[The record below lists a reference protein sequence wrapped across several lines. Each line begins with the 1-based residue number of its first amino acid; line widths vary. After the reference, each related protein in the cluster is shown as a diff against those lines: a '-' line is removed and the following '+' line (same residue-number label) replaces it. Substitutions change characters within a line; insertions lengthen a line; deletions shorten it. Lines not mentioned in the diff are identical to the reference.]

1 MPIRVKGAA
10 TILGVSP
17 GTVRNWCNQG
27 KLPYHLSAAN
37 QRIFDKN
44 ELLEFKAA
52 ALGDEIAGKETVVF
66 YIRSSNGN
74 DVTMDTQEKKLREAY
89 GEPDLVIKDKASGLN
104 ENRTGLKKLLTL
116 IAENPEDSSK
126 TIKVCVTNRDRLSRF
141 GTGYI
146 ELFAPFHNTEIV
158 VLDSDD
164 TKEPHEVLL
173 QDFMSL
179 LASFSG
185 KFYRLRGWEQ
195 QKKLIEKIS
204 MEVERREHK
213 KGRRP
218 V

>member
-10 TILGVSP
+10 AILGVSP

-52 ALGDEIAGKETVVF
+52 ALGDEREDKVTLIF

-74 DVTMDTQEKKLREAY
+74 DVTMETQGKKLREAY
-89 GEPDLVIKDKASGLN
+89 GEPDHIIKDKASGLN
-104 ENRTGLKKLLTL
+104 ENRKGLKKLLTL

-146 ELFAPFHNTEIV
+146 EMFAPFHNTEIV
-158 VLDSDD
+158 VLDSDA
-164 TKEPHEVLL
+164 TKEPYDVLL

-185 KFYRLRGWEQ
+185 KFYRLRGWGQ
-195 QKKLIEKIS
+195 QKKFLQDIQA
-204 MEVERREHK
+204 EVERREQK
-213 KGRRP
+213 TDRRP

>member
-10 TILGVSP
+10 AILGVSP

-27 KLPYHLSAAN
+27 KLPCHLSAAN

-52 ALGDEIAGKETVVF
+52 ALGDDREDKVTLIF

-116 IAENPEDSSK
+116 IAKNPEDSPEK
-126 TIKVCVTNRDRLSRF
+126 TKCVSP
-141 GTGYI
+141 I
-146 ELFAPFHNTEIV
+146 EI
-158 VLDSDD
+158 DC
-164 TKEPHEVLL
+164 
-173 QDFMSL
+173 
-179 LASFSG
+179 LALAQATLNFSP
-185 KFYRLRGWEQ
+185 RTTTP
-195 QKKLIEKIS
+195 KLWF
-204 MEVERREHK
+204 
-213 KGRRP
+213 
-218 V
+218 

>member
-89 GEPDLVIKDKASGLN
+89 GEPDHIIKDKASGLN

-116 IAENPEDSSK
+116 IAKNPEDSSK
-126 TIKVCVTNRDRLSRF
+126 TIKVYVTNRDRLSRF

-146 ELFAPFHNTEIV
+146 EMFAPFHNTEIV

-185 KFYRLRGWEQ
+185 KFYRLRGWDQ
-195 QKKLIEKIS
+195 QKKLIS
-204 MEVERREHK
+204 NLSAEVERREHK

>member
-10 TILGVSP
+10 AILGVSP

-52 ALGDEIAGKETVVF
+52 ALGDEREDKVTLIF

-74 DVTMDTQEKKLREAY
+74 DVTMETQEKKLREAY

-116 IAENPEDSSK
+116 IAKNPEDSSE

-146 ELFAPFHNTEIV
+146 EMFAPFHNTEIV
-158 VLDSDD
+158 ILDSDD
-164 TKEPHEVLL
+164 TKEPHEILL

-195 QKKLIEKIS
+195 QKKLIS
-204 MEVERREHK
+204 NLSAEVERREHK
-213 KGRRP
+213 KDRRP

>member
-10 TILGVSP
+10 AILGVSP

-27 KLPYHLSAAN
+27 KLPCHLSAAN

-52 ALGDEIAGKETVVF
+52 ALGDDREDKVTLIF

-104 ENRTGLKKLLTL
+104 ENRKGLKKLLTL
-116 IAENPEDSSK
+116 IAKNPADSPEK
-126 TIKVCVTNRDRLSRF
+126 IKVCVTNRDRLSRF

-146 ELFAPFHNTEIV
+146 ELFAPFHNAEVV

-195 QKKLIEKIS
+195 QKKFLQDIQA
-204 MEVERREHK
+204 EVERRERK
-213 KGRRP
+213 KES
-218 V
+218 